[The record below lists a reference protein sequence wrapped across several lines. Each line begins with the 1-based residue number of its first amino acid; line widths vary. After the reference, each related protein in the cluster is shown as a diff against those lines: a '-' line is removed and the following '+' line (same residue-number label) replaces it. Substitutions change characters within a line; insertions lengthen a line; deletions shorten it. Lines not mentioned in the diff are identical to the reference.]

1 MTVLDA
7 LIQSLSR
14 GGEYNRDDQ
23 VPPAVILW
31 PDKER
36 QWEPL
41 MPVLIVVGYSFQ
53 DDYLNEIM
61 EQRMNRNTR
70 LKVIVVSPKATEAV
84 RRVKFL
90 NGSPRVK
97 TIDAG
102 AKVALNDGHL
112 LKCCREVTAKQ
123 ADESPF

>member
-1 MTVLDA
+1 
-7 LIQSLSR
+7 
-14 GGEYNRDDQ
+14 
-23 VPPAVILW
+23 
-31 PDKER
+31 
-36 QWEPL
+36 
-41 MPVLIVVGYSFQ
+41 
-53 DDYLNEIM
+53 M

-70 LKVIVVSPKATEAV
+70 LKVIVVSPKATETV